1 MKKSVAWSL
10 VLAAI
15 LPLLFTSAGWAD
27 DARHGASADT
37 PRYCDMT
44 SCSHKEV
51 TAKMFENY
59 FAIRASLAADS
70 LEGVSARARAIA
82 EAVEPF
88 SKESTKCMARGE
100 EANMHALMSEIG
112 ATANALAEADDL
124 ASARDEF
131 SKLSVK
137 MFAYQKRH
145 MAKSEKA
152 HAFAC
157 DMAKKMW
164 LQQTDEPANPYFGP
178 AMAKCGRM
186 ME

>member
-1 MKKSVAWSL
+1 MKKSITWSL
-10 VLAAI
+10 ALAAI
-15 LPLLFTSAGWAD
+15 LPLLFALPGWAD
-27 DARHGASADT
+27 DAHHDTGADT
-37 PRYCDMT
+37 PRHCDMS
-44 SCSHKEV
+44 SCPHKEV
-51 TAKMFENY
+51 TAKVFENY

-70 LEGVSARARAIA
+70 LEGVPARARAIA

-88 SKESTKCMARGE
+88 AEGSHKCMGHGE
-100 EANMHALMSEIG
+100 EANMHALMSEVG
-112 ATANALAEADDL
+112 ATTSTLAEADDI

-131 SKLSVK
+131 GKLSVK

-178 AMAKCGRM
+178 AMARCGRM